1 MVKSIAWH
9 LIAMLKA
16 LSDVRN
22 TNKRNRYHFADG
34 LYEKNI
40 DTLSITGNELSYKF
54 PIDDIIYTI
63 DEVSMQP
70 SSPAPLISFTTRNG

>member
-1 MVKSIAWH
+1 MVSENVPT
-9 LIAMLKA
+9 
-16 LSDVRN
+16 DFDECN
-22 TNKRNRYHFADG
+22 TNKLTKQILNHFVAHAADG

-63 DEVSMQP
+63 DDTSLQP
-70 SSPAPLISFTTRNG
+70 SSPPPLISFTMRNG